1 MTMVRT
7 IDLGDVEV
15 VADLTARVFGKSG
28 DYAEIYEMMKAAYVG
43 CPYIKPEHCWVVDV
57 DGRIVVKWQLLDLTL
72 RVGSAEI
79 SVGGA
84 QALVAEPDENGKG
97 YPRLLV
103 REGLP
108 QAIAA
113 GFDVLLGF
121 AQRGAFYRRLGA
133 APVMAEYELGLD
145 PRKIPRLSDDPFE
158 ALHEEDVDA
167 IVDQYNRSNAR
178 RTGTVVRTTEYWHWM
193 VRRAPVVLTCSQ
205 GYFGARF
212 NSDSLELREV
222 AGEETHA
229 FCDLVLRKLG
239 EMARARGYSRIQACL
254 PPDHPLAEVAQRYAA
269 EMQVRYPDRSGC
281 LALVINPESFL
292 KKLRPEL
299 ERRLSGSRFG
309 DVRVDLRPGSAPP
322 LRLNSGGAHRASL
335 DLDLSLRSL
344 LQLAFGYRSAG
355 VILAQ
360 EGIRL
365 DGSNRQLLEVLFPQG
380 HPFMWL
386 TDRF

>member
-1 MTMVRT
+1 MTAVRT
-7 IDLGDVEV
+7 IDLKDVEA

-28 DYAEIYEMMKAAYVG
+28 EYAEIYEMTKAAYG
-43 CPYIKPEHCWVVDV
+43 RCPYMKPEHCWVVDV
-57 DGRIVVKWQLLDLTL
+57 DGRIVAKWQLLDLTL

-84 QALVAEPDENGKG
+84 QALAAEPDENGKG

-113 GFDVLLGF
+113 GFDVILGF

-133 APVMAEYELGLD
+133 VPVMAEYELSLD
-145 PRKIPRLSDDPFE
+145 PEKIPRLHDDPFE
-158 ALHEEDVDA
+158 ELREENVDT

-178 RTGTVVRTTEYWHWM
+178 RTGTVVRTVEYWHWM
-193 VRRAPVVLTCSQ
+193 VRRAPAVFTGPQ
-205 GYFGARF
+205 GYFGVRF
-212 NSDSLELREV
+212 KPALLELREV
-222 AGEETHA
+222 AGDTRA

-239 EMARARGYSRIQACL
+239 EMARAEGCSRIRACL
-254 PPDHPLAEVAQRYAA
+254 PPDHPLAEVGQRYAC

-281 LALVINPESFL
+281 LALMINEESFL
-292 KKLRPEL
+292 RKIQPEL
-299 ERRLSGSRFG
+299 ERRLSGSCFG
-309 DVRVDLRPGSAPP
+309 DARVEFRVGSDHS
-322 LRLNSGGAHRASL
+322 LRLNPGGARRATL
-335 DLDLSLRSL
+335 DLDLSSASL
-344 LQLAFGYRSAG
+344 LQLAFGYRPVG
-355 VILAQ
+355 VVLAQ

-365 DGSNRQLLEVLFPQG
+365 DRFSRQLLEALFPQG

-386 TDRF
+386 SDRF

>member
-1 MTMVRT
+1 MTAVRT
-7 IDLGDVEV
+7 IELEDVEA

-28 DYAEIYEMMKAAYVG
+28 DYAEIYEVTKAAYG
-43 CPYIKPEHCWVVDV
+43 RCPFMKPEHGWVVEV
-57 DGRIVVKWQLLDLTL
+57 DGRIVVKWQLLDLSL

-84 QALVAEPDENGKG
+84 QALAAEPDENGKG
-97 YPRLLV
+97 YPGLLV

-108 QAIAA
+108 QAVAA

-133 APVMAEYELGLD
+133 VPVMAEYELSLD
-145 PRKIPRLSDDPFE
+145 PRKIPRLHDDPFE
-158 ALHEEDVDA
+158 ELREENVDA
-167 IVDQYNRSNAR
+167 IVDQYNHSNAR

-193 VRRAPVVLTCSQ
+193 VRRAPMVFTGPQ
-205 GYFGARF
+205 GYFGARL
-212 NSDSLELREV
+212 NPASLELREV
-222 AGEETHA
+222 AGDSHV

-239 EMARARGYSRIQACL
+239 EMARAAGRRRIQAGL
-254 PPDHPLAEVAQRYAA
+254 PLDHPLVEVAQRYAC

-281 LALVINPESFL
+281 LALMVNAESFL
-292 KKLRPEL
+292 RTIRPEL
-299 ERRLSGSRFG
+299 EQRLVGSRFG
-309 DVRVDLRPGSAPP
+309 DTRVEFRAGSNHA
-322 LRLNSGGAHRASL
+322 LRLNPGGAHRATL
-335 DLDLSLRSL
+335 DLDLSPGSL
-344 LQLAFGYRSAG
+344 LQLAFGYRPVG

-365 DGSNRQLLEVLFPQG
+365 DQFSRQLLEALFPQG